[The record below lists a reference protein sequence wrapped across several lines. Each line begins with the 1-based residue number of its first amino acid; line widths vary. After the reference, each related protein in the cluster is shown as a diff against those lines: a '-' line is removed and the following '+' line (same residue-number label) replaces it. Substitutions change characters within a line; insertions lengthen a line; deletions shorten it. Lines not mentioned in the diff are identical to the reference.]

1 MVQSQ
6 SLKKLNYNQ
15 KNKYNTN
22 TYNNTHKHVTYYNNK
37 HNGSSNLNASRPV
50 VPVNRLTKNLTVRR
64 KINHIVIKKMLISS
78 LSTIKVFNLF

>member
-22 TYNNTHKHVTYYNNK
+22 TYTNTHKQVTYNNNK

-50 VPVNRLTKNLTVRR
+50 VAVNRLTKNLTVRR
-64 KINHIVIKKMLISS
+64 KINHIVIINVNKFIVNHQG
-78 LSTIKVFNLF
+78 I